1 MKAGSG
7 ASIFVTT
14 TPMAIPFP
22 APAAYLNTSLDG
34 ITLECIAKRNA
45 IAKQVAVDVGGV
57 EIAELH
63 AYVTDFCDRG
73 PRAPAGSPFA
83 GNFFNCS
90 LQTLYPAAWDG
101 NE

>member
-1 MKAGSG
+1 
-7 ASIFVTT
+7 
-14 TPMAIPFP
+14 MAIPFP

-45 IAKQVAVDVGGV
+45 IAKQVAIDVGGV

-73 PRAPAGSPFA
+73 PRAPATAARRGALPWTARA
-83 GNFFNCS
+83 GLMSSITN
-90 LQTLYPAAWDG
+90 G
-101 NE
+101 G